1 VIQPG
6 EIYLADFEQA
16 GPHPVIV
23 ISREDL
29 NRGRY
34 ILVVVCTSAWFAVRS
49 KLPNCV
55 PFHAG
60 QFGFTTDC
68 VAQCE
73 NILSIEKSEI
83 DLASGPIGVLDET
96 PRPSEV
102 HSAGRGARVLPST
115 NLADEP

>member
-1 VIQPG
+1 M
-6 EIYLADFEQA
+6 ADFEQG

-34 ILVVVCTSAWFAVRS
+34 LLAVVCTSARFSVRS

-55 PFHAG
+55 PFQAG

-73 NILSIEKSEI
+73 NLLSIEKSEI
-83 DLASGPIGVLDET
+83 DLASGPIGELDEFAM
-96 PRPSEV
+96 REV
-102 HSAGRGARVLPST
+102 IKAIGYVMAS
-115 NLADEP
+115 DFEPA